1 MWNEVHWVPGPWF
14 GKLAVSPRPRGGDWL
29 EDALAGWRREG
40 IDEVLS
46 LLTPDEEKE
55 LELENEA
62 DLARQQG
69 LKFRS
74 FPIPDRQVPA
84 SRPAFAQTLETIKE
98 DLSSGKS
105 VLIHCRQGIGRTG
118 LVAACLL
125 VSQGLD
131 PLTAIERVS
140 SARGLLVPETEEQR
154 RWIDRFAAVS
164 AGAK

>member
-1 MWNEVHWVPGPWF
+1 MWTEVYWVAGPWP

-29 EDALAGWRREG
+29 EDAIAGWRRDG
-40 IDEVLS
+40 VDQVLS
-46 LLTPDEEKE
+46 LLTPGEEKDLD
-55 LELENEA
+55 LEREA
-62 DLARQQG
+62 HLAQG
-69 LKFRS
+69 QGIKFRS

-84 SRPAFAQTLETIKE
+84 SGPALAQILGVINK
-98 DLSSGKS
+98 DLASGKN

-131 PLTAIERVS
+131 PATAIDRVS
-140 SARGLLVPETEEQR
+140 SARGLPVPETDEQKH
-154 RWIDRFAAVS
+154 WIDRYAAVA

>member
-1 MWNEVHWVPGPWF
+1 MRNEVYWVPGPWS

-29 EDALAGWRREG
+29 EDAILAWKREG

-46 LLTPDEEKE
+46 LLTPDEEKD
-55 LELENEA
+55 LDLNKEA
-62 DLARQQG
+62 DVAKRQG
-69 LKFRS
+69 MTFRS

-84 SRPAFAQTLETIKE
+84 SRPALAQTLEEMGE
-98 DLSSGKS
+98 DLASGKN

-131 PLTAIERVS
+131 TLTAIERVS
-140 SARGLLVPETEEQR
+140 SARGLPVPETEEQR
-154 RWIDRFAAVS
+154 RWIDRYATAM
-164 AGAK
+164 AGTK